1 MKNLRTG
8 RRAAVLLVVI
18 AAATGGIAVVPAT
31 SASAI
36 EAVTA
41 DYEMNEAPGTTV
53 MQDSSGNGVD
63 GVVDPT
69 GVQSGTT
76 FDGATGYNW
85 VRRPP
90 AVPPVEPQRVVQVP
104 DNPNVEPG
112 NAASF
117 TVEIRFRTKE
127 KFGNIIQKGQAQSKG
142 GQWKIEN
149 PQGIPTCLFKG
160 SLGRVATGAKTA
172 INDNL
177 WHTLTCVMT
186 RQRVTMYIDGV
197 ERSHLN
203 GNPGTIDN
211 AIPMTVGGKI
221 NCDQVE
227 ITCDYFSGQIDYV
240 KITKS
245 VNATPIAA
253 IAPSC
258 TGQACAF
265 DGSGSSDPDGTV
277 ASYAWDFGDG
287 GSSTAVVPSHRFAA
301 AGTYPV
307 KLTVTDNQGGT
318 GTTTVQVPVDPGGP
332 TSGITF
338 DGSAVRV
345 SATSA
350 PIVTVP
356 STALAG
362 DRLLMVLS
370 LNSTTVTANTP
381 GGVSGWTLVG
391 RQTAGTMATSLW
403 TKIAEPGDAGVTVVV
418 PLTGSA
424 KSTLTVAAYGGVDST
439 ADPVV
444 TRASDTV
451 SHAVRFTPN
460 ATAVDGAW
468 VVSYWADK
476 SATTNAWTPESSV
489 TARSTACGTSSGR
502 VCSSLADSGPVLAGT
517 NGHVSASTGTSSAT
531 ATTWSVVL
539 RPAPLT

>member
-1 MKNLRTG
+1 MRNFRTG
-8 RRAAVLLVVI
+8 RRTAALLVSMS
-18 AAATGGIAVVPAT
+18 AVVTGLALVPAQ
-31 SASAI
+31 SASAVD
-36 EAVTA
+36 AVTA

-53 MQDSSGNGVD
+53 MLDSSGNGVN

-69 GVQSGTT
+69 GVQSGAT

-90 AVPPVEPQRVVQVP
+90 AVPPVEPQRIVQVP

-127 KFGNIIQKGQAQSKG
+127 KFGNIIQKGQSASKG

-172 INDNL
+172 INDNS
-177 WHTLTCVMT
+177 WHTLTCVLT
-186 RQRVTMYIDGV
+186 RTRLTMYIDGV

-227 ITCDYFSGQIDYV
+227 VTCDYFSGQIDYV
-240 KITKS
+240 RITKS
-245 VNATPIAA
+245 VNATPIASPTA
-253 IAPSC
+253 SC
-258 TGQACAF
+258 TGQSCGF
-265 DGSGSSDPDGTV
+265 NGSSSTDPDGTV
-277 ASYAWDFGDG
+277 AGYAWSFGDG
-287 GSSTAVVPSHRFAA
+287 GTSTAVRPSHRYAA
-301 AGTYPV
+301 AGTYDAT
-307 KLTVTDNQGGT
+307 LTVTDNQGGT
-318 GTTTVQVPVDPGGP
+318 GTSTIPVTVDAGDPDSPVA
-332 TSGITF
+332 F
-338 DGSAVRV
+338 HGSAVRV
-345 SATSA
+345 SSVSA
-350 PIVTVP
+350 PIVVVPATVQG
-356 STALAG
+356 G
-362 DRLLMVLS
+362 DRLLMLLS
-370 LNSTTVTANTP
+370 VNSTTVTAATP

-403 TKIAEPGDAGVTVVV
+403 TKVADPGDAGVTVVV
-418 PLTGSA
+418 PLSGNA
-424 KSTLTVAAYGGVDST
+424 KSTLTVAAYGGVDT
-439 ADPVV
+439 ATAV
-444 TRASDTV
+444 RASDTV
-451 SHAVRFTPN
+451 SHAVRFTPD
-460 ATAVDGAW
+460 ATVPDGAW

-476 SATTNAWTPESSV
+476 SATTTAWTPEASV
-489 TARSTACGTSSGR
+489 TSRSGACGTASGR
-502 VCSSLADSGPVLAGT
+502 ICSVLADSGPVLAGT
-517 NGHVSASTGTSSAT
+517 NGHVSASTGTNSAA

-539 RPAPLT
+539 TPAPLT

>member
-1 MKNLRTG
+1 MS
-8 RRAAVLLVVI
+8 
-18 AAATGGIAVVPAT
+18 AVVAGVAFVPAQ
-31 SASAI
+31 SASAV

-53 MQDSSGNGVD
+53 MVDSSGNGVD

-69 GVQSGTT
+69 GVQSGAM

-90 AVPPVEPQRVVQVP
+90 AVPPVEPQRIVQVP

-112 NAASF
+112 NAATF

-127 KFGNIIQKGQAQSKG
+127 KFGNVIQKGQSQSKG

-172 INDNL
+172 INDNA
-177 WHTLTCVMT
+177 WHTLTCVLT
-186 RQRVTMYIDGV
+186 RTRLTMYVDGV

-211 AIPMTVGGKI
+211 AIPMTIGGKI
-221 NCDQVE
+221 NCDQVTV
-227 ITCDYFSGQIDYV
+227 TCDYFSGQIDYV
-240 KITKS
+240 RITKS
-245 VNATPIAA
+245 VNVSPIASPTA
-253 IAPSC
+253 SC
-258 TGQACAF
+258 TGQSCTLN
-265 DGSGSSDPDGTV
+265 GSSSSDPDGTI
-277 ASYAWDFGDG
+277 AGYAWSFGDG
-287 GSSTAVVPSHRFAA
+287 GTSTAVAPSHRFAA
-301 AGTYPV
+301 PGTSTV
-307 KLTVTDNQGGT
+307 SLTVTDNQGGT
-318 GTTTVQVPVDPGGP
+318 ATSTIPVTVDPGGP
-332 TSGITF
+332 ASTVTF
-338 DGSAVRV
+338 NGSAVRV
-345 SATSA
+345 SAVSA

-356 STALAG
+356 ASVQPG
-362 DRLLMVLS
+362 DRLLMLLS
-370 LNSTTVTANTP
+370 VNSTTVTANTP

-391 RQTAGTMATSLW
+391 RQTAGTMATTLW
-403 TKIAEPGDAGVTVVV
+403 TKVAEPGDAGVTVVV
-418 PLTGSA
+418 PLSANA
-424 KSTLTVAAYGGVDST
+424 KSTLTVAAYSGVDT
-439 ADPVV
+439 GDDPVV

-460 ATAVDGAW
+460 ATAAAGTW

-476 SATTNAWTPESSV
+476 SATTTAWTPESSV
-489 TARSTACGTSSGR
+489 TARSAACGTASGR
-502 VCSSLADSGPVLAGT
+502 ICSVLADSGPLAAGT
-517 NGHVSASTGTSSAT
+517 NGHASASTGANSAA

-539 RPAPLT
+539 VPAS

>member
-1 MKNLRTG
+1 MS
-8 RRAAVLLVVI
+8 
-18 AAATGGIAVVPAT
+18 AVVTGLALVPAQ
-31 SASAI
+31 SASAV

-69 GVQSGTT
+69 GVQSGAT

-90 AVPPVEPQRVVQVP
+90 AVPPVDPQRIVQVP

-112 NAASF
+112 NAADF

-127 KFGNIIQKGQAQSKG
+127 KFGNIIQKGQSQSKG

-172 INDNL
+172 INDNS
-177 WHTLTCVMT
+177 WHVLTCVLT
-186 RQRVTMYIDGV
+186 RTRLTMYIDGV

-221 NCDQVE
+221 NCDQVD

-240 KITKS
+240 RITKA
-245 VNATPIAA
+245 VNAAPIS
-253 IAPSC
+253 APTASC
-258 TGQACAF
+258 TGQSCSLN
-265 DGSGSSDPDGTV
+265 GSSSSDPDG
-277 ASYAWDFGDG
+277 SISGYAWSFGDG
-287 GSSTAVVPSHRFAA
+287 GTSTAVRPSHRYAA
-301 AGTYPV
+301 PGTYSV
-307 KLTVTDNQGGT
+307 TLTITDDQGGT
-318 GTTTVQVPVDPGGP
+318 GTSTIPVTVDAGDPS
-332 TSGITF
+332 SGVTF

-345 SATSA
+345 SAVSA
-350 PIVTVP
+350 PIVVVP
-356 STALAG
+356 ATAQAG
-362 DRLLMVLS
+362 DRLLMLLS
-370 LNSTTVTANTP
+370 VNSTTVTASTP

-403 TKIAEPGDAGVTVVV
+403 TKVADPGDAGVTVVV
-418 PLTGSA
+418 PLSA
-424 KSTLTVAAYGGVDST
+424 NVKSTLTVAAYGGVDSAT
-439 ADPVV
+439 A

-451 SHAVRFTPN
+451 THATRLTPD
-460 ATAVDGAW
+460 AAVTDGAW

-476 SATTNAWTPESSV
+476 SASTTAWTSETSV
-489 TARSTACGTSSGR
+489 TTRSAACGTASGR
-502 VCSSLADSGPVLAGT
+502 ICSLLSDSGPVLAGT
-517 NGHVSASTGTSSAT
+517 NGHVSATTGTSSAA

-539 RPAPLT
+539 TSAPLT